1 MLFDTATLDTRT
13 VYQLL
18 THAVSPRPIAW
29 ISTRS
34 PAGVINLAPFSFFTV
49 ASIKPPVLLF
59 TQVNPRDG
67 QIKDTLRNLQANGE
81 CVVNIVTHAQADAM
95 NQSCAPYPYEVS
107 ELAAAGLE
115 SKSLP
120 WLATPGVAGAPLQLA
135 CHLRQQLHISP
146 EAQSGTLVLLDVL
159 GIAVDDG
166 LLQNGQLSA
175 EQLDVIGKI
184 GGDSYCTTRQ
194 RFDLARPELTV

>member
-13 VYQLL
+13 IYQLL
-18 THAVSPRPIAW
+18 THTVSPRPIAW

-34 PAGVINLAPFSFFTV
+34 PTGVINLAPFSFFTV

-81 CVVNIVTHAQADAM
+81 CVVNVVTHAQAAAM

-107 ELAAAGLE
+107 ELTAAGLE
-115 SKSLP
+115 GKSLP
-120 WLATPGVAGAPLQLA
+120 WLATPGVAGAPVQLA
-135 CHLRQQLHISP
+135 CRLRQQLQISP
-146 EAQSGTLVLLDVL
+146 EAQSGTVVLLDVL
-159 GIAVDDG
+159 GFAVDDA
-166 LLQNGQLSA
+166 LLQHEQLSA
-175 EQLDVIGKI
+175 EQLDVIGKM
-184 GGDSYCTTRQ
+184 GGDSYSTTRQ
-194 RFDLARPELTV
+194 RFDLARPELAR